1 LLSQELERLNIN
13 LKSKVEENSS
23 LEARV
28 RSMQQEIDSLN
39 RKNNEYE
46 FKITQEWQMKVS
58 SFEQKITYYAQENED
73 LRKRLQEFGEANRK
87 VSEYEGRITL
97 LGQ

>member
-1 LLSQELERLNIN
+1 MN

-73 LRKRLQEFGEANRK
+73 LRKRLQELGEASRK
-87 VSEYEGRITL
+87 VTEYEGRITL

>member
-1 LLSQELERLNIN
+1 
-13 LKSKVEENSS
+13 
-23 LEARV
+23 
-28 RSMQQEIDSLN
+28 MQQEIDSLN

-73 LRKRLQEFGEANRK
+73 LRKRLQELGETNRK

>member
-1 LLSQELERLNIN
+1 MSQELERLNMN
-13 LKSKVEENSS
+13 LKSKIEENSS

-73 LRKRLQEFGEANRK
+73 LRKRLQELGEANRK

>member
-1 LLSQELERLNIN
+1 MSQELERLNMN
-13 LKSKVEENSS
+13 LKSKIEENSS

-73 LRKRLQEFGEANRK
+73 LRKRLQELGETNRK